1 MGLPVP
7 ADMDGRVLAEA
18 FAEGYMVAYPLQIME
33 PSSPS
38 GDVDELEYTQ
48 EGEKE
53 IMERLQQF
61 CTPWVWRCPANWT
74 DRS

>member
-1 MGLPVP
+1 
-7 ADMDGRVLAEA
+7 
-18 FAEGYMVAYPLQIME
+18 MVAYPLQIME

-38 GDVDELEYTQ
+38 GNVDELGYTE
-48 EGEKE
+48 EGDKE